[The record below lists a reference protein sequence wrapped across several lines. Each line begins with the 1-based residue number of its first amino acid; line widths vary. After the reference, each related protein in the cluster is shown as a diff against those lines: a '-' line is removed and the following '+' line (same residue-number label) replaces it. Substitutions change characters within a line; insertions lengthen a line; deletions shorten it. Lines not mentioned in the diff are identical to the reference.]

1 MKKEIKMYCIFILS
15 MKQFLYRYYYLAH
28 DFIPATNTETTNSQ
42 ISCLM
47 KALFCSDN
55 QMLYFL
61 FLFSNKENISKYTFG
76 QNIWALNLKLH
87 FARPKI

>member
-1 MKKEIKMYCIFILS
+1 MYCFFILS

-55 QMLYFL
+55 HMLYFL
-61 FLFSNKENISKYTFG
+61 FLFLNKENISKYTFG